1 MIRVYIIIKFKYV
14 KCKNRFIY
22 AGFICRPR
30 AAAPALNIVTCRGDF
45 NAISTSLKNL
55 SHSGVR
61 SLDRYTCCRL
71 GACMRVDTSP
81 KRCSSE
87 NEGIVKSIGS
97 PRSLHASVRKPGALF
112 NATLTA
118 DIDALCPEA
127 TEALIFLSSDE
138 ISRILRNSA
147 SSFAL
152 TATLRNSASITV
164 LVVMK
169 APSIKEWRN
178 NS

>member
-1 MIRVYIIIKFKYV
+1 
-14 KCKNRFIY
+14 
-22 AGFICRPR
+22 
-30 AAAPALNIVTCRGDF
+30 
-45 NAISTSLKNL
+45 
-55 SHSGVR
+55 
-61 SLDRYTCCRL
+61 
-71 GACMRVDTSP
+71 MRVDTSP

-138 ISRILRNSA
+138 ISRILLNSA
-147 SSFAL
+147 SAITV
-152 TATLRNSASITV
+152 TATLRNSASSITV

-169 APSIKEWRN
+169 APSIKE
-178 NS
+178 